1 MERTIKAVKR
11 CVIASDSFKGSL
23 SSLQV
28 AESVQKG
35 IHSVFPECEVVM
47 VCVADGGEGT
57 VDALLGTLGGRKV
70 LLEVH
75 DPVGRLITASYVI
88 LDDGITAVLEMSSAS
103 GLPLLKDNERNPML
117 TSTYGTGEIIADAL
131 RRGCRKFLIGIGG
144 SATNDAGMGMLSA
157 LGYRFLDNEGSPLEG
172 KGESL
177 AKVCSID
184 DSSVEKYLLESE
196 FIIACDVDSP
206 FCGLNGA
213 AYVYGSQKGA
223 TPEMIEELDTGMKH
237 FAEQIDR
244 KYGVMINDVPGAGAA
259 GGMGGAFVAFL
270 NGSLRRGADL
280 VLDAIGFDEL
290 IKGAD
295 LVITGEGRLDSQT
308 NMGKLP
314 YIVASRARRMGVKV
328 FAICGQADI
337 SESPIFDRI
346 IQTTPPDMPLEMAM
360 RPEVASDNIMNLAE
374 SLLDEFNSF

>member
-1 MERTIKAVKR
+1 MERTIKAVNR

-23 SSLQV
+23 SSFQV
-28 AESVQKG
+28 AESARKG
-35 IHSVFPECEVVM
+35 ILSAFPECEVVE

-57 VDALLGTLGGRKV
+57 VDALLKTLGGRKIYV
-70 LLEVH
+70 DVH
-75 DPVGRLITASYVI
+75 DPLGRLITASYVI
-88 LDDGITAVLEMSSAS
+88 SEDGRTAVLEMSSAS
-103 GLPLLKDNERNPML
+103 GLPLLKEEERNPML

-131 RRGCRKFLIGIGG
+131 HRGCRKFLAGIGG

-157 LGYRFLDNEGSPLEG
+157 LGYRFLDNEGNPLEG

-206 FCGLNGA
+206 FCGLYGA
-213 AYVYGSQKGA
+213 AYVYGPQKGA
-223 TPEMIEELDTGMKH
+223 TPEMIEALDAGMKH
-237 FAEQIDR
+237 FAELIGR
-244 KYGVMINDVPGAGAA
+244 KYGVKINDMPGAGAA
-259 GGMGGAFVAFL
+259 GGMGGAFVVFL

-280 VLDAIGFDEL
+280 ILDAVGFDEL
-290 IKGAD
+290 IKDAD
-295 LVITGEGRLDSQT
+295 LVITGEGRLDAQT

-314 YIVASRARRMGVKV
+314 YAVASRARRMGVKV
-328 FAICGQADI
+328 FAICGQAVI
-337 SESPIFDRI
+337 SESPMFDRI

-360 RPEVASDNIMNLAE
+360 RPEVASDNIMTLAE
-374 SLLDEFNSF
+374 SLLDEFNTF

>member
-1 MERTIKAVKR
+1 MERTIKAVNR

-23 SSLQV
+23 SSFQV
-28 AESVQKG
+28 AESARKG
-35 IHSVFPECEVVM
+35 ILSAFPECEVVE

-57 VDALLGTLGGRKV
+57 VDALLKTLGGRKIYV
-70 LLEVH
+70 DVH
-75 DPVGRLITASYVI
+75 DPLGRLITASYVI
-88 LDDGITAVLEMSSAS
+88 SEDGRTAVLEMSSAS
-103 GLPLLKDNERNPML
+103 GLPLLKEEERNPML

-131 RRGCRKFLIGIGG
+131 HRGCRKFLAGIGG

-157 LGYRFLDNEGSPLEG
+157 LGYRFLDSEGNVLEG

-177 AKVCSID
+177 AKVRSID

-206 FCGLNGA
+206 FCGREGA
-213 AYVYGSQKGA
+213 AYVYGPQKGA
-223 TPEMIEELDTGMKH
+223 APEMIEALDVGMKH
-237 FAEQIDR
+237 FAELIGR
-244 KYGVMINDVPGAGAA
+244 KYGVMINDMPGAGAA

-280 VLDAIGFDEL
+280 ILDAVGFDEL

-295 LVITGEGRLDSQT
+295 LVITGEGRLDAQT

-314 YIVASRARRMGVKV
+314 YAVASRARRMGVKV
-328 FAICGQADI
+328 FAICGQAVI
-337 SESPIFDRI
+337 SESPMFDRI

-360 RPEVASDNIMNLAE
+360 RPEVASDNIMTLAE
-374 SLLDEFNSF
+374 SLLDEFNTF